1 MNSRSFFSI
10 KAHHQGASPSLPS
23 EEMVR
28 LELWPPATNAPPTAG
43 AKDRTRSSS
52 SSPVDG
58 DDTDDD
64 GDDTD
69 DDVDDDEVCL
79 FFFFWSLTRPPP
91 GPSKRKKD
99 PLSYW
104 DQSRVRNAERKGR
117 CGEYLFRRKDEPS
130 TLDVVCRR

>member
-79 FFFFWSLTRPPP
+79 FFFLVFDEATTWTFQKEKGSTQLL
-91 GPSKRKKD
+91 GSKSSK
-99 PLSYW
+99 
-104 DQSRVRNAERKGR
+104 E
-117 CGEYLFRRKDEPS
+117 C
-130 TLDVVCRR
+130 